1 MRASSNEPEF
11 TDLLIGLL
19 LNMVK
24 IIVFGAIFLDLII
37 D

>member
-11 TDLLIGLL
+11 TDLLIGFL

>member
-19 LNMVK
+19 LNLVK
-24 IIVFGAIFLDLII
+24 IIVFGAIAIDLIFN
-37 D
+37 